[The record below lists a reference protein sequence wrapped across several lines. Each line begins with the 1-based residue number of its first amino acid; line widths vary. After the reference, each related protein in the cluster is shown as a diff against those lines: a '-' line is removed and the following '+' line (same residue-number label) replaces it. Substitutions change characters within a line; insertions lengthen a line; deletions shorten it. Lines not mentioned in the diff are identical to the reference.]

1 MIVDFI
7 KAFFS
12 RILCLALHVTNSGSF
27 PPALTPEEE
36 RELLLKL
43 QNGDGHAREE
53 LIRRNLRLVAHI
65 IKKYYAAYSDQDD
78 LISIGTI
85 GLIKAINTFKPE
97 KNIKLATYASRC
109 IENEV
114 LMHFRAAR
122 KSAQDVYMGDSIDTD
137 SDGNPLTLMDV
148 LSTEDTIADDLD
160 TKIKSEQVNCYV
172 RQLEDPR
179 EREII
184 RLRYGLG
191 NLEPLTQRETAA
203 KLKISRSYVSRLE
216 KRALEK
222 LRAAFDHNGTGKE
235 NRHLGSH

>member
-1 MIVDFI
+1 MIADLI

-43 QNGDGHAREE
+43 QDGDNHAREE

-65 IKKYYAAYSDQDD
+65 IKKYYATYSDQDD

-114 LMHFRAAR
+114 LMHFRSAR

-148 LSTEDTIADDLD
+148 LCTEDTIADDLD
-160 TKIKSEQVNCYV
+160 IKIKSEQVKRYV
-172 RQLEDPR
+172 EQLKDPR

-191 NLEPLTQRETAA
+191 NSEPLTQRETAS

-222 LRAAFDHNGTGKE
+222 LRAAFEHNGP
-235 NRHLGSH
+235 

>member
-7 KAFFS
+7 KAALS
-12 RILCLALHVTNSGSF
+12 RLLCFALHVTNSGSF
-27 PPALTPEEE
+27 PAALTPEEE
-36 RELLLKL
+36 HELLLKF
-43 QNGDGHAREE
+43 QSGDSQARDE

-114 LMHFRAAR
+114 LMYFRAAR

-148 LSTEDTIADDLD
+148 LCTEDTIADDLD
-160 TKIKSEQVNCYV
+160 TKIKSEQVNRYV
-172 RQLEDPR
+172 GQLKDPR

-184 RLRYGLG
+184 RMRYGLG

-203 KLKISRSYVSRLE
+203 KLQISRSYVSRLE

-222 LRAAFDHNGTGKE
+222 LRAAFEHNKMGK
-235 NRHLGSH
+235 